1 MFRLIYSWESTLVS
15 NEYVNGWTSE
25 PVWMFGGEE
34 SIALAG
40 IPPLD
45 HSAHGLVT
53 TDSANRAPKG
63 PQVVTEFV
71 LL

>member
-1 MFRLIYSWESTLVS
+1 MGGHQSQF
-15 NEYVNGWTSE
+15 GC
-25 PVWMFGGEE
+25 FGGEE

-45 HSAHGLVT
+45 HSARGLVT
-53 TDSANRAPKG
+53 TDCANTVPKG